1 MRSRGEGKCSALLAV
16 SQTCDLNAKW
26 YSVNATAHRVAVLLS
41 PAAVHACKP
50 CLHGGDE
57 SSLPTSQMPRWNKLT
72 GGTKRTRRLCGPPP
86 PRKLTQ
92 EVAVCLSMETESF
105 VKRQKVEHS
114 AATALHT
121 SLSDLDPPHS
131 LAQEFRQAVQD
142 SHAATQSVA
151 VEDEQQGQAAA
162 AVLQRVLQVLE
173 SSPGVVLALERLVTV
188 CPYFG
193 VV

>member
-1 MRSRGEGKCSALLAV
+1 ME
-16 SQTCDLNAKW
+16 
-26 YSVNATAHRVAVLLS
+26 
-41 PAAVHACKP
+41 
-50 CLHGGDE
+50 
-57 SSLPTSQMPRWNKLT
+57 T
-72 GGTKRTRRLCGPPP
+72 GG
-86 PRKLTQ
+86 
-92 EVAVCLSMETESF
+92 V